1 MDNDIELPPFTL
13 TRQIYRVLVMYYQ
26 DGKKQ
31 SEIAEATHLSVAT
44 VNRMIRQGRDS
55 GMVEITIKS
64 PFLSAHQLE
73 LDLAAIGAL
82 QEVVVAPNI
91 TGGEEGDLQVV
102 GAAAAEFLLGRVKD
116 GDVITLTGGKGVSAM
131 VDALSTTRKYRVEVV
146 PALGCV
152 QGKHYT
158 DVNHVASELA
168 AKLGGRAYQIHAPL
182 FADNEEQRRM
192 LMEISQVHQVLQQA
206 READIA
212 IVGLGSIHASS
223 SSYYDLNP
231 SARHASDS
239 VESSGAC
246 SELLAHLLDARG
258 QPASFTDNQRLVSLT
273 LDELRRIPFS
283 FAVAAG
289 SNKVEPAS
297 SVLRGR
303 YLKGM
308 VTDEATAAGI
318 IELSQPLSR
327 TFSRTGENPS

>member
-13 TRQIYRVLVMYYQ
+13 TRQIYRVLVMYYL

-31 SEIAEATHLSVAT
+31 SDIAEITHLSVAT

-73 LDLAAIGAL
+73 RDLAMVGGL
-82 QEVVVAPNI
+82 QEVIVAPNI
-91 TGGEEGDLQVV
+91 TGGDEGDLQVV
-102 GAAAAEFLLGRVKD
+102 GAAAAEFLLSRIKD

-131 VDALSTTRKYRVEVV
+131 VDALSTARKFRVDVV

-182 FADNEEQRRM
+182 FADTPEQRQM
-192 LMEISQVHQVLQQA
+192 LMDMSQVHHILQQA
-206 READIA
+206 RDASIA
-212 IVGLGSIHASS
+212 IVGLGSIHSS
-223 SSYYDLNP
+223 NSSYYDLNP
-231 SARHASDS
+231 SVLHASAS
-239 VESSGAC
+239 VESSGAR
-246 SELLAHLLDARG
+246 SELLAHLLDEQGR
-258 QPASFTDNQRLVSLT
+258 PACFTDNQRLVSLT
-273 LDELRRIPFS
+273 LEELRKIPFS

-289 SNKVEPAS
+289 SHKVEPAS

-303 YLKGM
+303 YLKGI
-308 VTDEATAAGI
+308 VTDESTAAGI
-318 IELSQPLSR
+318 IEYSQTLNGQQETPVC
-327 TFSRTGENPS
+327 